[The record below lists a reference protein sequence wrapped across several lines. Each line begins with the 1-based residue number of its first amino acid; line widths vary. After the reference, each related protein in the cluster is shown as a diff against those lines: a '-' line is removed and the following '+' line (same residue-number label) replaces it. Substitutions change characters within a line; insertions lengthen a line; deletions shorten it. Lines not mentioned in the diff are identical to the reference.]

1 MARNEEIQQKLRD
14 GIDAARR
21 GERDTARRLL
31 EQVTTLDSRNE
42 VAWLWL
48 ASLVNTVTERRACL
62 ERVLEINPNNGRARE
77 ALQKLT
83 SSAPSSTSGGV
94 APTRSE
100 SQSISDAELRAR
112 RAVEQRRRQ
121 TQQQPTPRR
130 TSGGAG
136 LGDSSRSI
144 GGISTSL
151 LIGIG
156 SILAVA
162 LLVLAV
168 LSAAN
173 QANTVEAEAVAAT
186 ETANAVVALSV
197 TETPTETFTPAP
209 TNTGVPLD
217 QITPAFTLPPTF
229 TPTFTPSPT
238 ITPTPTPEPIRLER
252 FDLVYSSLNSGA
264 DQPDVYLSNGEG
276 TFESLLADAVRD
288 MAFSPDGLQLT
299 FIRDVEGIPQ
309 VFVVDFGDLQNAR
322 QLTTLTAPD
331 TAHPSFSPDGR
342 LIVFSSSH
350 ESPSEELWIIGADG
364 SGLRKLTDNTVID
377 RAPAWSPTANEI
389 VFISDS
395 ATPLQTQI
403 FLLVLP
409 ESGDGDIT
417 QTQLTFSGNNY
428 APSWSHDGAQIAYV
442 SDRFSEPDI
451 YLMDREGLGSFLI
464 TTDDGNVEN
473 RSPSISPDGRWV
485 AYVSNR
491 DGATFQTYVISV
503 DGTVLTRV
511 SNSPRSDQSVV
522 FRPVSDLLNL
532 RD

>member
-1 MARNEEIQQKLRD
+1 LARNEEIQQKLRD
-14 GIDAARR
+14 GIEAARR

-31 EQVTTLDSRNE
+31 EQVTTLDGRNE

-48 ASLVNTVTERRACL
+48 ASLVNTITERRACL

-83 SSAPSSTSGGV
+83 GGV
-94 APTRSE
+94 NTIGTGATSRRAETPA
-100 SQSISDAELRAR
+100 ISDAELRAR

-121 TQQQPTPRR
+121 AQQQPAPRR
-130 TSGGAG
+130 AAGAG
-136 LGDSSRSI
+136 LSETPAGG

-151 LIGIG
+151 LITVGTLLG
-156 SILAVA
+156 VA
-162 LLVLAV
+162 LIALVI
-168 LSAAN
+168 LSLVN
-173 QANTVEAEAVAAT
+173 QPPVPDPVAIAAT
-186 ETANAVVALSV
+186 ETANAVVAPDVSA
-197 TETPTETFTPAP
+197 TPTETPTPAP
-209 TNTGVPLD
+209 TNTGIPLD
-217 QITPAFTLPPTF
+217 QVTRAATLPPTF
-229 TPTFTPSPT
+229 TPTYTPTAT

-264 DQPDVYLSNGEG
+264 DQPDAYLSNGEG
-276 TFESLLADAVRD
+276 TFETILADGVRD
-288 MAFSPDGLQLT
+288 MAFSPDGLQMA
-299 FIRDVEGIPQ
+299 FIRDVDGLPQ
-309 VFVVDFGDLQNAR
+309 VFVGDFADLANAR
-322 QLTTLTAPD
+322 QLTTLNASD

-350 ESPSEELWIIGADG
+350 ESPSEELWVINADG
-364 SGLRKLTDNTVID
+364 SNLRKLTDNTAID

-389 VFISDS
+389 AFISDS

-417 QTQLTFSGNNY
+417 QTQLTVSGNNY
-428 APSWSHDGAQIAYV
+428 APSWSHDGGQIAYV
-442 SDRFSEPDI
+442 SDRFGEPDI
-451 YLMDREGLGSFLI
+451 YLMDREGLGSFLV
-464 TTDDGNVEN
+464 TTDDGGVEN

-491 DGATFQTYVISV
+491 DGETFQTYVISV

-522 FRPVSDLLNL
+522 FRPVADLLNL

>member
-83 SSAPSSTSGGV
+83 SSASSPKPGGV

-100 SQSISDAELRAR
+100 SQAISDAELRAR
-112 RAVEQRRRQ
+112 RAVDQRRRQ
-121 TQQQPTPRR
+121 AQPQTTPRR
-130 TSGGAG
+130 TAAATG
-136 LGDSSRSI
+136 LSESAVG
-144 GGISTSL
+144 GGINTSL
-151 LIGIG
+151 LIVIG
-156 SILAVA
+156 SILAVLLLA
-162 LLVLAV
+162 LAI
-168 LSAAN
+168 LSVVN
-173 QANTVEAEAVAAT
+173 QANTVDTAAIAAT
-186 ETANAVVALSV
+186 ETASAAVALAI
-197 TETPTETFTPAP
+197 TETPTETVTPAP

-252 FDLVYSSLNSGA
+252 FDLVYSSLNTGVEE
-264 DQPDVYLSNGEG
+264 PDIYLSNGEG
-276 TFESLLADAVRD
+276 TFESLLGDGVRD
-288 MAFSPDGLQLT
+288 MAFSTDGLQLT
-299 FIRDVEGIPQ
+299 FIRNVEGFPQ
-309 VFVVDFGDLQNAR
+309 VFVADFADMANAR
-322 QLTTLTAPD
+322 QLTTLIASD

-350 ESPSEELWIIGADG
+350 ESPSEELWIVGADG

-377 RAPAWSPTANEI
+377 RAPAWSPSANEI
-389 VFISDS
+389 AFISDS
-395 ATPLQTQI
+395 ASPLQTQI

-428 APSWSHDGAQIAYV
+428 APSWSHDGAQIVYV
-442 SDRFSEPDI
+442 SDRFGEPDI

-503 DGTVLTRV
+503 DGTALIRV
-511 SNSPRSDQSVV
+511 SNSLRSDQSVV